1 MTNIDS
7 QIYTGRHVVVLAP
20 AKARGSHAN
29 TLAGVAGFSNIAHS
43 SDFQNQAMDIS
54 AVVDADAT
62 VFDELGLAVVDSD
75 AEQTVALQAAAEAG
89 DVVLS
94 VEPEL
99 IHHAL
104 TVTSP
109 EYLSG
114 YQHGV
119 SDLFA
124 RLQADTAMSA
134 AAELAAAFADTD
146 ASTWGLQA
154 TRTDTSSTTGR
165 GVRVAVLDTG
175 FDPAHPDFKKRQVT
189 MQSFIDGETADDGH
203 GHGTHCIGTSCG
215 PRSPRGS
222 RRYGAATEAE
232 IFVGKVLSNAGSG
245 ADGGILAGI
254 NWAVANN
261 CAVIS
266 MSLGANVDKKSLAYE
281 TVGQRALDRG
291 SLIIAA
297 AGNNANR
304 RVGNYGFVGVPAN
317 SRSIMAIAA
326 LDSSLNPGWFS
337 ARSSTKTKAAGRID
351 LAGPGVDVY
360 SSWPMPKRY
369 NTISGTSMATPHV
382 SGIAALWCEATGL
395 TGRQLWAVL
404 LQNAA
409 PLNVPAVDVGSG
421 LVQAPQ

>member
-1 MTNIDS
+1 MTNTDS
-7 QIYTGRHVVVLAP
+7 EIYTGRHVVVFAP
-20 AKARGSHAN
+20 AKARGNHAN
-29 TLAGVAGFSNIAHS
+29 TLASVAGLSNIVHS
-43 SDFQNQAMDIS
+43 RDFENQAMDIS
-54 AVVDADAT
+54 AIAGADAT

-89 DVVLS
+89 DMVLS

-119 SDLFA
+119 SDFFA
-124 RLQADTAMSA
+124 RLQADTTVPTVD
-134 AAELAAAFADTD
+134 ELAAAYADSD
-146 ASTWGLQA
+146 KSTWGLQA
-154 TRTDTSSTTGR
+154 TKANTSSKTGR

-175 FDPAHPDFKKRQVT
+175 FDASHPDFKKRHVT
-189 MQSFIDGETADDGH
+189 MQSFVDGETSEDAH
-203 GHGTHCIGTSCG
+203 GHGTHCVGTSCG

-232 IFVGKVLSNAGSG
+232 IFVGKVLGNSGSG
-245 ADGGILAGI
+245 SDGGILAGI

-261 CAVIS
+261 CAIIS
-266 MSLGANVDKKSLAYE
+266 MSLGANVDKISLAYE

-304 RVGNYGFVGVPAN
+304 RAGEYGFVGVPAN

-326 LDSSLNPGWFS
+326 VDSSLNPGWFS
-337 ARSSTKTKAAGRID
+337 ARSSTKTKAAGHID

-360 SSWPMPKRY
+360 SSWLMPKRY
-369 NTISGTSMATPHV
+369 NSISGTSMATPHV

-395 TGRQLWAVL
+395 TGRQLWTVL
-404 LQNAA
+404 LQQAV
-409 PLNVPAVDVGSG
+409 PLNVPAVDVGAG

>member
-1 MTNIDS
+1 MKSRLVILAA
-7 QIYTGRHVVVLAP
+7 VVSAP
-20 AKARGSHAN
+20 F
-29 TLAGVAGFSNIAHS
+29 LAGAA
-43 SDFQNQAMDIS
+43 
-54 AVVDADAT
+54 
-62 VFDELGLAVVDSD
+62 DELTLHTFKKVQLSD
-75 AEQTVALQAAAEAG
+75 QFWSEGANLG
-89 DVVLS
+89 DFNKDGKLDVV
-94 VEPEL
+94 
-99 IHHAL
+99 
-104 TVTSP
+104 
-109 EYLSG
+109 SG
-114 YQHGV
+114 PFWWEG
-119 SDLFA
+119 
-124 RLQADTAMSA
+124 
-134 AAELAAAFADTD
+134 
-146 ASTWGLQA
+146 
-154 TRTDTSSTTGR
+154 
-165 GVRVAVLDTG
+165 
-175 FDPAHPDFKKRQVT
+175 PDFKKRHVT
-189 MQSFIDGETADDGH
+189 MQSFIDGESADDGP

-232 IFVGKVLSNAGSG
+232 IFAGKVLSNAGSG

-266 MSLGANVDKKSLAYE
+266 MSLGANVDKTSLAYE

-304 RVGNYGFVGVPAN
+304 RIGNYGFVGVPAN

-326 LDSSLNPGWFS
+326 VDSSLNPGWFS

-369 NTISGTSMATPHV
+369 NSISGTSMATPHV

-404 LQNAA
+404 LQHAT
-409 PLNVPAVDVGSG
+409 PLNVPAVDVGAG